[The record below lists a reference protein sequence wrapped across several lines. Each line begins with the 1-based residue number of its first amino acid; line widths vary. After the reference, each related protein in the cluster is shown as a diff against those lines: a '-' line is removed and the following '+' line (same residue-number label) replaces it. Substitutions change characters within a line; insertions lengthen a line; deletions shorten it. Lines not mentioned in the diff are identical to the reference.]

1 MVVCQQAFF
10 FLNVLLLDKQI
21 KNFLAWMRM
30 KFPNVIDL
38 TIASSAPILLFKGRV
53 SYEEYFH
60 VFL

>member
-1 MVVCQQAFF
+1 
-10 FLNVLLLDKQI
+10 
-21 KNFLAWMRM
+21 M